1 MKIIL
6 LDLEQLQM
14 CDTLTPMKRFAT
26 VRGADNE
33 KHLDA
38 YIDGTDYEIIGRM
51 DDVFIIAGE
60 DVAGW
65 TLDDY
70 VIPRLASGLIFA
82 EEIIRPVFERNQGVL
97 LYEGSIILATV
108 VDVRTVTFRTFDG
121 SEPTINRIGVEFRLH
136 LEYNDQLEKWQMRN
150 IYAYRTDRPETSPR
164 LPATDNQR
172 TKLYKHFIEQAHS
185 LPARVLLAGQS
196 NGIEL
201 AIAAEEKDLERNEV
215 KVAANKTKIKLM
227 QIELEASLVS

>member
-1 MKIIL
+1 
-6 LDLEQLQM
+6 
-14 CDTLTPMKRFAT
+14 MKRFAT

-82 EEIIRPVFERNQGVL
+82 DE
-97 LYEGSIILATV
+97 
-108 VDVRTVTFRTFDG
+108 
-121 SEPTINRIGVEFRLH
+121 
-136 LEYNDQLEKWQMRN
+136 
-150 IYAYRTDRPETSPR
+150 
-164 LPATDNQR
+164 
-172 TKLYKHFIEQAHS
+172 
-185 LPARVLLAGQS
+185 
-196 NGIEL
+196 IEL
-201 AIAAEEKDLERNEV
+201 DRLKI
-215 KVAANKTKIKLM
+215 KVAAAES
-227 QIELEASLVS
+227 QIRQLQIQLEVSMAK